1 MSLERSWVL
10 VDWLLRRC
18 AHMFNNAIHS
28 NDVGCV
34 VDVGKPHS
42 NFVQGVIALK
52 YETTS
57 VTNSAL

>member
-1 MSLERSWVL
+1 
-10 VDWLLRRC
+10 
-18 AHMFNNAIHS
+18 MFNNAIHS